1 MASGARRQAVT
12 PPAGEPVVD
21 LRSRAVLPGLVDAHA
36 HLLYLARARFTL
48 NAAHARSEE
57 EVAARVA
64 AEAARL
70 APGAWIAGRGWGQ
83 TLWPVGRVPTKA
95 PLARAP
101 PGLPVALV
109 RADGPAPRR
118 SP

>member
-70 APGAWIAGRGWGQ
+70 APGERIAGRGWDQ
-83 TLWPVGRVPTKA
+83 TLSPGRRLPTQA
-95 PLARAP
+95 SLDPAAPRSPLALVPRDAHAAP
-101 PGLPVALV
+101 
-109 RADGPAPRR
+109 
-118 SP
+118 

>member
-70 APGAWIAGRGWGQ
+70 PPGEWIAGRGWDQ
-83 TLWPVGRVPTKA
+83 TLRP
-95 PLARAP
+95 ARALP
-101 PGLPVALV
+101 PNASLAPPAPGPPVALLP
-109 RADGPAPRR
+109 ADG
-118 SP
+118 